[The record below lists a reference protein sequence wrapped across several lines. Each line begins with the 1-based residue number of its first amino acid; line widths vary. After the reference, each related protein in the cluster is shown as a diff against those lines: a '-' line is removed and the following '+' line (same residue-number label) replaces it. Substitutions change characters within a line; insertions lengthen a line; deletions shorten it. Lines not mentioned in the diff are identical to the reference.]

1 MVMVNFAFAVGSAI
15 PSKILGGES
24 DGLDMIQLAR
34 NPAAVANS
42 LAIMR
47 INGAVSDGILF
58 SAMPREWFEEQ
69 DAPYATQL
77 RWMKAEY
84 LNGVGAHDEA
94 RAVLRSI
101 DVSHLSKEL
110 ARSLSVDLPYNRLIY
125 GGEQV
130 PPEEFDT
137 PGARELSNDDEWPPA
152 LEAKA
157 ALAWYL
163 DHDMAASQEAVGKA
177 ERCLSVMR
185 APNDATA
192 ERRNIEALSKWLAA
206 DTPHRAS

>member
-1 MVMVNFAFAVGSAI
+1 
-15 PSKILGGES
+15 
-24 DGLDMIQLAR
+24 
-34 NPAAVANS
+34 
-42 LAIMR
+42 MR

-58 SAMPREWFEEQ
+58 SAMPRDWFEER

-77 RWMKAEY
+77 RWLKAEY
-84 LNGVGAHDEA
+84 LNGIGAHDEA

-110 ARSLSVDLPYNRLIY
+110 ARSLSVDLSYNRLIY

-130 PPEEFDT
+130 SPEEFDT
-137 PGARELSNDDEWPPA
+137 PGVRELSKDDEWPPA
-152 LEAKA
+152 LEVKA

-163 DHDMAASQEAVGKA
+163 DHDMAAAQEAVGKA

-185 APNDATA
+185 APYDATA
-192 ERRNIEALSKWLAA
+192 ERRNIEALREWLAA
-206 DTPHRAS
+206 GTPQCAS